1 VSELAAAILCL
12 NNGSSSIKAALLRP
26 DPQGAP
32 GAETRV
38 AEAAV
43 EGIGTGQARAWVR
56 GPDEAEPR
64 DRRDVA
70 PDHATAVEVV
80 LDLMAGVLVGPPAL
94 IAHRVVHGGSRHVG
108 PARVDADL
116 LASLAELIPL
126 APLHQPTALA
136 GMRAALRRWP
146 GVPQVA
152 CFDTAFHATLPEIAR
167 RLPLPEAVL
176 GDEVRRYGFHG
187 LSYAHVMWSLGA
199 EAPQRI
205 VIAHLGNGSSLVAV
219 KNGRAVDTTMGFTPT
234 GGILMGTRSGDLDPG
249 ALFYLARQ
257 RGLSVHELE
266 RICEHESGLRAVG
279 GTSEM
284 RTLLA
289 AAGKDPRATL
299 AVAMFGYAIRK
310 AIGAF
315 ATAMGGLDLLVF
327 TGGIG
332 AHAAPVRAEACAG
345 LEAVGVHLDPSEN
358 ERDAACISTPDS
370 RCAVRVVVA
379 DEESTMARETRALF
393 ADPRDDLGGDP
404 IRTQ

>member
-1 VSELAAAILCL
+1 VNEPATTALCL
-12 NNGSSSIKAALLRP
+12 NSGSSSVKVALLRP
-26 DPQGAP
+26 DPQGGP
-32 GAETRV
+32 GAERRV

-43 EGIGTGQARAWVR
+43 EGIGTGQVRAWLR
-56 GPDEAEPR
+56 GPGQTEPW
-64 DRRDVA
+64 DRPAGA
-70 PDHATAVEVV
+70 PDHASAVDVA
-80 LDLMAGVLVGPPAL
+80 LDLISGVLAGPPAL

-108 PARVDADL
+108 PARVDAEL
-116 LASLAELIPL
+116 LASLTALIPL
-126 APLHQPTALA
+126 APLHQPAALA
-136 GMRAALRRWP
+136 GMRAALGRWP

-199 EAPQRI
+199 EVPRRI

-219 KNGRAVDTTMGFTPT
+219 KDGRAFDTTMGFTPT

-257 RGLSVHELE
+257 RSLSVDDLE

-279 GTSEM
+279 GTSDM
-284 RTLLA
+284 RSLLAA
-289 AAGKDPRATL
+289 AAGKDPRAAL

-315 ATAMGGLDLLVF
+315 TTAMGGLDLLVF

-332 AHAAPVRAEACAG
+332 AHAAPVRTEACAG

-358 ERDAACISTPDS
+358 ERGAGRISSPDS
-370 RCAVRVVVA
+370 RCAVRLVVA
-379 DEESTMARETRALF
+379 DEESAMAREARALL
-393 ADPRDDLGGDP
+393 RGG
-404 IRTQ
+404 

>member
-1 VSELAAAILCL
+1 MSDRVAATVLCL
-12 NNGSSSIKAALLRP
+12 NSGSSSIKVALLRP

-32 GAETRV
+32 GAERRV

-43 EGIGTGQARAWVR
+43 EGIGTGRARAWVR
-56 GPDEAEPR
+56 GPDETEPR
-64 DRRDVA
+64 ERPA
-70 PDHATAVEVV
+70 GAATHATHATAIEVV
-80 LDLMAGVLVGPPAL
+80 LDLMAGVLAEPPAL

-108 PARVDADL
+108 PARVDAEL
-116 LASLAELIPL
+116 LADLEALIPL
-126 APLHQPTALA
+126 APLHQPAALA

-187 LSYAHVMWSLGA
+187 LSYAHVLWSLGA
-199 EAPQRI
+199 GAPPRI

-219 KNGRAVDTTMGFTPT
+219 KDGRAIDTTMGFTPT
-234 GGILMGTRSGDLDPG
+234 GGVLMGTRSGDLDPG
-249 ALFYLARQ
+249 VLFYLARQ
-257 RGLSVHELE
+257 RGLSVDELE
-266 RICEHESGLRAVG
+266 RLCEHQAGLHAIG
-279 GTSEM
+279 GTSDM
-284 RTLLA
+284 RALLA
-289 AAGKDPRATL
+289 DRERDPRAAL
-299 AVAMFGYAIRK
+299 AVTMFAYAIRK

-315 ATAMGGLDLLVF
+315 AVALGGLDLLVF

-345 LEAVGVHLDPSEN
+345 LEAVGVQLDPSAN
-358 ERDAACISTPDS
+358 QRGAGRISSPDS

-379 DEESTMARETRALF
+379 DEESTMAREARALF
-393 ADPRDDLGGDP
+393 PSPREH
-404 IRTQ
+404 RT

>member
-1 VSELAAAILCL
+1 MSDSAAATVLCL
-12 NNGSSSIKAALLRP
+12 NSGSSSIKAALLRP

-32 GAETRV
+32 GAERRI
-38 AEAAV
+38 AESAV
-43 EGIGTGQARAWVR
+43 EGIGTGQSRAWVR
-56 GPDEAEPR
+56 GPDETGPR
-64 DRRDVA
+64 DCPGA
-70 PDHATAVEVV
+70 ADHATAVDTV
-80 LDLMAGVLVGPPAL
+80 LDLMAGVLTGPPSV
-94 IAHRVVHGGSRHVG
+94 IAHRVVHGGSRHIG

-116 LASLAELIPL
+116 LASLAALIPL
-126 APLHQPTALA
+126 APLHQPAALA

-167 RLPLPEAVL
+167 RLPLPEALL

-199 EAPQRI
+199 EVPPRI

-219 KNGRAVDTTMGFTPT
+219 KDGRAIDTTMGFTPT

-257 RGLSVHELE
+257 RGLSLDDLE

-279 GTSEM
+279 GTSDM
-284 RTLLA
+284 RSLLA
-289 AAGKDPRATL
+289 QASEDPRAAL
-299 AVAMFGYAIRK
+299 AVEMFGYAIRK

-315 ATAMGGLDLLVF
+315 AAAMGGLDLLVF

-332 AHAAPVRAEACAG
+332 ARAAPIRAKACDG
-345 LEAVGVHLDPSEN
+345 LEAIGVHLAPSEN
-358 ERDAACISTPDS
+358 QRDAARISSPDS
-370 RCAVRVVVA
+370 PCDVRVVVA
-379 DEESTMARETRALF
+379 DEESTMAREARALL
-393 ADPRDDLGGDP
+393 AGA
-404 IRTQ
+404 